1 MSVSYFTVLID
12 SRPTQFEKSRVIS
25 IEPCGVGTEIL
36 IEASH
41 VDEEPIVYF
50 TSESY
55 ENVIKSYL
63 K

>member
-1 MSVSYFTVLID
+1 MPSDYFIVLID
-12 SRPTQFEKSRVIS
+12 NRPTRFEKNRIIS
-25 IEPCGVGTEIL
+25 IDPHELGTKIL
-36 IEASH
+36 LEASH
-41 VDEEPIVYF
+41 VDEEPIQYF